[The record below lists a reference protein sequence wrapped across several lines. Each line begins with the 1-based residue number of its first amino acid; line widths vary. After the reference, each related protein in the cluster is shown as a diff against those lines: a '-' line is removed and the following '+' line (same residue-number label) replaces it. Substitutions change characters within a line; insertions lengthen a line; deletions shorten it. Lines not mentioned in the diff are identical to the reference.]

1 MTLERRTI
9 ALGGVAVLAVAA
21 VVTVTVAGHRHK
33 HSPERAAVSDYVRR
47 ANAIENRMQVPLS
60 HVLLAYRDFTKPG
73 GPAKGVVIGLAAAA
87 VTFDRLRWRLARLEA
102 PPEAA
107 TLRKRLLSLV
117 AQQVAVTREVRAM
130 AVFAPRYASAL
141 TQSRAAAAAFSRA
154 LRSVTVPKPRRL
166 RGTRAEVA
174 AAKRTYAAESNMAAA
189 SQADAVDAYDRAV
202 EAVLG
207 KLRGLHAPL
216 AYAGGYRAQLRSL
229 TDVVATG
236 DRLALE
242 LRKPHRSNVAL
253 LSRRLTISSR
263 EAQTL
268 TAQRAQ
274 NASIDAYN
282 AKVKALSTATTRLQG
297 ELLRLQRTLP

>member
-1 MTLERRTI
+1 VKPDRRTI
-9 ALGGVAVLAVAA
+9 TLGVVAVLAVAA
-21 VVTVTVAGHRHK
+21 ATTATIAGHRHK
-33 HSPERAAVSDYVRR
+33 HSPERAAVGDYVRR
-47 ANAIENRMQVPLS
+47 ANAIENDMQVPLS

-73 GPAKGVVIGLAAAA
+73 GTTKGVTIRLAAAA
-87 VTFDRLRWRLARLEA
+87 VTFERLQRRLARLEA

-130 AVFAPRYASAL
+130 AVFAPPYASAL

-154 LRSVTVPKPRRL
+154 LRSVTVPTPRKL
-166 RGTRAEVA
+166 KGTRAEVA
-174 AAKRTYAAESNMAAA
+174 AAQRKYGAESNRAAA

-202 EAVLG
+202 GAVIG
-207 KLRGLHAPL
+207 KLRGLHPPL
-216 AYAGGYRAQLRSL
+216 AYAAGYRAQLRSL
-229 TDVVATG
+229 TDVVAAG

-242 LRKPHRSNVAL
+242 LRKPQRSNVAL
-253 LSRRLTISSR
+253 LSRRLTISAR

-268 TAQRAQ
+268 AAQRAQ

-282 AKVKALSTATTRLQG
+282 AKVEAMSTATTRVQG